1 MIKKKWMSSL
11 LAAALAFTT
20 VFGAG
25 VTVKAADETGDAQTG
40 KITVYVAAEGEDD
53 KGHTVDTGKIAVQV
67 DKGTKGDVAVAQALQ
82 KAGYTESDYLIEDSE
97 YGANL
102 NKIGDIANASDWSKY
117 WNLYMN
123 GVSSSLS
130 LGNITLQDN
139 DKISYRYTYYKD
151 PIAQA
156 KVFDDDTSLNPDS
169 DKTASLLANAKAQ
182 QEVLADTIFKKVFGD
197 GQNVYGIETPDAL
210 YVAFSL
216 LRADYKSDYFDKM
229 YANVESQL
237 KSLADTGSV
246 TVEGEAK
253 DEAVIAGKYPELTYA
268 KIVLFVT
275 AMGKDARNVGGY
287 NLIEKMAQK
296 STYEASSEAY
306 MLDSTMLLAL
316 DSGNYF
322 PPAGDDYI
330 TKDDL
335 VNNIAAKMDDS
346 IAQALQWS
354 SVDSVAMALQPLY
367 KYATDDILPEDASS
381 DRTAVQEAYA
391 KGIHFLES
399 TQNADGSWSGYGT
412 ETNNVWTLAQIM
424 TAMGQ
429 LRINPCSETDG
440 TDFIKNGMTVLDDA
454 AVFVDVENKKV
465 DDDLMSYQPEQLL
478 RGLTAV
484 IRAMEGRDSLYDV
497 RYSGVTPEPSP
508 SVTPS
513 VVPSEAPSAAPS
525 QSPTVSP
532 SNVPSETSSAAPS
545 QSPAVSPSN
554 VPSQTPAASA
564 PAKTATPAA
573 TASAAPAKSKVKV
586 TKVKAVKTKVT
597 VKKGKKAVV
606 KWNVTTAKKASA
618 ASVAK
623 LVKVSVNKKNVKVV
637 KKSAKTKKAKVT
649 QITVTVKGVKK
660 GNAVVTLK
668 ADKKKSKVKVVVR

>member
-25 VTVKAADETGDAQTG
+25 VTVKAADETDADQTG
-40 KITVYVAAEGEDD
+40 KITVYVAAEGADD
-53 KGHTVDTGKIAVQV
+53 EGHTVDIGKIAVQV
-67 DKGTKGDVAVAQALQ
+67 DKGTKGDVAVEQALQ
-82 KAGYTESDYLIEDSE
+82 KAGYTDYLIEDTG

-102 NKIGDIANASDWSKY
+102 NKIGDIANAADWSKY
-117 WNLYMN
+117 WGFYIN
-123 GVSSSLS
+123 GAYAPAS
-130 LGNITLQDN
+130 LGNTTLQDN
-139 DKISYRYTYYKD
+139 DKISYLYTYYGD
-151 PIAQA
+151 TAVQA
-156 KVFDDDTSLNPDS
+156 KVFDDDASLNPDS

-197 GQNVYGIETPDAL
+197 GQTVYGIETPDAL

-216 LRADYKSDYFDKM
+216 LRADYKSDYFDEM

-525 QSPTVSP
+525 QSPAVSP

-573 TASAAPAKSKVKV
+573 TVSAAPAKSKDKV

-597 VKKGKKAVV
+597 VKKGKKAVI

-668 ADKKKSKVKVVVR
+668 ADKKKSKVKVVVK

>member
-25 VTVKAADETGDAQTG
+25 VTVKAADETDANQTG
-40 KITVYVAAEGEDD
+40 KITVYVAAEGADD
-53 KGHTVDTGKIAVQV
+53 EGHTVDIGKIAVQV
-67 DKGTKGDVAVAQALQ
+67 DKGTKGDVAVEQALQ
-82 KAGYTESDYLIEDSE
+82 KAGYTDYLIEDTG

-102 NKIGDIANASDWSKY
+102 NKIGDIANAADWSKY
-117 WNLYMN
+117 WGFYIN
-123 GVSSSLS
+123 GAYASDC
-130 LGNITLQDN
+130 LGNTTLQDN
-139 DKISYRYTYYKD
+139 DKISYLYTSYGD
-151 PIAQA
+151 TAVQA
-156 KVFDDDTSLNPDS
+156 KVFDDDASLNPDS

-197 GQNVYGIETPDAL
+197 DQTVYGIETPDAL

-216 LRADYKSDYFDKM
+216 LRADYKSDYFDEM

-440 TDFIKNGMTVLDDA
+440 TDFIKNGVTVLDDA
-454 AVFVDVENKKV
+454 AVFVDAENKKV

-513 VVPSEAPSAAPS
+513 VVPSEVPSAAPS

>member
-25 VTVKAADETGDAQTG
+25 VTVKAADETDADQTG
-40 KITVYVAAEGEDD
+40 KITVYVAAEGADD
-53 KGHTVDTGKIAVQV
+53 EGHTVDIGKIAVQV
-67 DKGTKGDVAVAQALQ
+67 DKGTKGDVAVEQALQ
-82 KAGYTESDYLIEDSE
+82 KAGYTDYLIEDTG

-102 NKIGDIANASDWSKY
+102 NKIGDIANAADWSKY
-117 WNLYMN
+117 WGFYIN
-123 GVSSSLS
+123 GAYAPAS
-130 LGNITLQDN
+130 LGNTTLQDN
-139 DKISYRYTYYKD
+139 DKISYLYTYYGD
-151 PIAQA
+151 TAVQA
-156 KVFDDDTSLNPDS
+156 KVFDDDASLNPDS

-197 GQNVYGIETPDAL
+197 GQTVYGIETPDAL

-216 LRADYKSDYFDKM
+216 LRADYKSDYFDEM

-532 SNVPSETSSAAPS
+532 SNVPSETSSAAPG
-545 QSPAVSPSN
+545 QAPAVSPSN

>member
-25 VTVKAADETGDAQTG
+25 VTVKAADETDANQTG
-40 KITVYVAAEGEDD
+40 KITVYVAAEGADD
-53 KGHTVDTGKIAVQV
+53 EGHTVDIGKIAVQV
-67 DKGTKGDVAVAQALQ
+67 DKGTKGDVAVEQALQ
-82 KAGYTESDYLIEDSE
+82 KAGYTDYLIEDTG

-102 NKIGDIANASDWSKY
+102 NKIGDIANAADWSKY
-117 WNLYMN
+117 WGFYIN
-123 GVSSSLS
+123 GAYAPAS
-130 LGNITLQDN
+130 LGNTTLQDN
-139 DKISYRYTYYKD
+139 DKISYLYTYYGD
-151 PIAQA
+151 TAVQA
-156 KVFDDDTSLNPDS
+156 KVFDDDASLNPDS

-197 GQNVYGIETPDAL
+197 GQTVYGIETPDAL

-668 ADKKKSKVKVVVR
+668 ADKKKSKVKVVVK

>member
-25 VTVKAADETGDAQTG
+25 VTVKAADETDANQTG
-40 KITVYVAAEGEDD
+40 KITVYVAAEGADD
-53 KGHTVDTGKIAVQV
+53 EGHTVDIGKIAVQV
-67 DKGTKGDVAVAQALQ
+67 DKGTKGDVAVEQALQ
-82 KAGYTESDYLIEDSE
+82 KAGYTDYLIEDTG

-102 NKIGDIANASDWSKY
+102 NKIGDIANAADWSKY
-117 WNLYMN
+117 WGFYIN
-123 GVSSSLS
+123 GAYAPAS
-130 LGNITLQDN
+130 LGNTTLQDN
-139 DKISYRYTYYKD
+139 DKISYLYTYYGD
-151 PIAQA
+151 TAVQA
-156 KVFDDDTSLNPDS
+156 KVFDDDASLNPDS

-197 GQNVYGIETPDAL
+197 GQTVYGIETPDAL

-216 LRADYKSDYFDKM
+216 LRADYKSDYFDEM

-668 ADKKKSKVKVVVR
+668 ADKKKSKVKVVVK

>member
-25 VTVKAADETGDAQTG
+25 VTVKAADETDADQTG

-67 DKGTKGDVAVAQALQ
+67 DKGTKGDVAVEQALQ
-82 KAGYTESDYLIEDSE
+82 KAGYTDYLIEDTG

-102 NKIGDIANASDWSKY
+102 NKIGDIANAADWSKY
-117 WNLYMN
+117 WGFYIN
-123 GVSSSLS
+123 GAYAPAS
-130 LGNITLQDN
+130 LGNTTLQDN
-139 DKISYRYTYYKD
+139 DKISYLYTYYGD
-151 PIAQA
+151 TAVQA
-156 KVFDDDTSLNPDS
+156 KVFDDDASLNPDS

-197 GQNVYGIETPDAL
+197 GQTVYGIETPDAL

-216 LRADYKSDYFDKM
+216 LRADYKSDYFDEM

-668 ADKKKSKVKVVVR
+668 ADKKKSKVKVVVK

>member
-25 VTVKAADETGDAQTG
+25 VTVKAADETDADQTG

-67 DKGTKGDVAVAQALQ
+67 DKGTKGDVAVEQALQ
-82 KAGYTESDYLIEDSE
+82 KAGYTDYLIEDTG

-102 NKIGDIANASDWSKY
+102 NKIGDIANAADWSKY
-117 WNLYMN
+117 WGFYIN
-123 GVSSSLS
+123 GAYAPAS
-130 LGNITLQDN
+130 LGNTTLQDN
-139 DKISYRYTYYKD
+139 DKISYLYTYYGD
-151 PIAQA
+151 TAVQA
-156 KVFDDDTSLNPDS
+156 KVFDDDASLNPDS

-197 GQNVYGIETPDAL
+197 GQTVYGIETPDAL

-253 DEAVIAGKYPELTYA
+253 DEAVIAGKYPEFTYA

-346 IAQALQWS
+346 IAQALQWN

-381 DRTAVQEAYA
+381 DRAAVQEAYA

-440 TDFIKNGMTVLDDA
+440 TDFIKNGVTVLDDA

-484 IRAMEGRDSLYDV
+484 TRAMEGKDSLYDV
-497 RYSGVTPEPSP
+497 RYTGVTP

-525 QSPTVSP
+525 QSPT
-532 SNVPSETSSAAPS
+532 
-545 QSPAVSPSN
+545 VSPSN

-586 TKVKAVKTKVT
+586 TKVKAVKTKVS

>member
-1 MIKKKWMSSL
+1 MIKKKWMSSF

-25 VTVKAADETGDAQTG
+25 VTVKAADETDANQTG
-40 KITVYVAAEGEDD
+40 KITVYVAAEGADD
-53 KGHTVDTGKIAVQV
+53 EGHTVDIGKIAVQV
-67 DKGTKGDVAVAQALQ
+67 DKGTKGDVAVEQALQ
-82 KAGYTESDYLIEDSE
+82 KAGYTDYLIEDTG

-102 NKIGDIANASDWSKY
+102 NKIGDIANAADWSKY
-117 WNLYMN
+117 WGFYIN
-123 GVSSSLS
+123 GAYAPAS
-130 LGNITLQDN
+130 LGNTTLQDN
-139 DKISYRYTYYKD
+139 DKISYLYTYYGD
-151 PIAQA
+151 TAVQA
-156 KVFDDDTSLNPDS
+156 KVFDDDASLNPDS

-197 GQNVYGIETPDAL
+197 GQTVYGIETPDAL

-216 LRADYKSDYFDKM
+216 LRADYKSDYFDEM

-346 IAQALQWS
+346 IAQALQWN

-440 TDFIKNGMTVLDDA
+440 TDFIKNGVTVLDDA

-484 IRAMEGRDSLYDV
+484 IRAMEGKDSLYDV
-497 RYSGVTPEPSP
+497 RYTGVTP

-525 QSPTVSP
+525 QSPT
-532 SNVPSETSSAAPS
+532 
-545 QSPAVSPSN
+545 VSPSN

-660 GNAVVTLK
+660 GNAVVTMK

>member
-25 VTVKAADETGDAQTG
+25 VTVKAADETDADQTG
-40 KITVYVAAEGEDD
+40 KITVYVAAEGADD
-53 KGHTVDTGKIAVQV
+53 EGHTVDIGKIAVQV
-67 DKGTKGDVAVAQALQ
+67 DKGTKGDVAVEQALQ
-82 KAGYTESDYLIEDSE
+82 KAGYTDYLIEDTG

-102 NKIGDIANASDWSKY
+102 NKIGDIANAADWSKY
-117 WNLYMN
+117 WGFYIN
-123 GVSSSLS
+123 GAYAPAS
-130 LGNITLQDN
+130 LGNTTLQDN
-139 DKISYRYTYYKD
+139 DKISYLYTYYGD
-151 PIAQA
+151 TAVQA
-156 KVFDDDTSLNPDS
+156 KVFDDDASLNPDS

-197 GQNVYGIETPDAL
+197 GQTVYGIETPDAL

-216 LRADYKSDYFDKM
+216 LRADYKSDYFDEM

-532 SNVPSETSSAAPS
+532 SNVPSEISSAAPS

>member
-20 VFGAG
+20 VLGAG
-25 VTVKAADETGDAQTG
+25 VTVKAADETDADQTG

-67 DKGTKGDVAVAQALQ
+67 DKGTKGDVAVEQALQ
-82 KAGYTESDYLIEDSE
+82 KAGYTDYLIEDTG

-102 NKIGDIANASDWSKY
+102 NKIGDIANAADWSKY
-117 WNLYMN
+117 WGFYIN
-123 GVSSSLS
+123 GAYAPAS
-130 LGNITLQDN
+130 LGNTTLQDN
-139 DKISYRYTYYKD
+139 DKISYLYTYYGD
-151 PIAQA
+151 TAVQA
-156 KVFDDDTSLNPDS
+156 KVFDDDASLNPDS

-197 GQNVYGIETPDAL
+197 GQTVYGIETPDAL

-346 IAQALQWS
+346 IAQALQWN

-429 LRINPCSETDG
+429 IRINPCSETDG

>member
-25 VTVKAADETGDAQTG
+25 VTVKAADETDANQTG
-40 KITVYVAAEGEDD
+40 KITVYVAAEGADD
-53 KGHTVDTGKIAVQV
+53 EGHTVDIGKIAVQV
-67 DKGTKGDVAVAQALQ
+67 DKGTKGDVAVEQALQ
-82 KAGYTESDYLIEDSE
+82 KAGYTDYLIEDTG

-102 NKIGDIANASDWSKY
+102 NKIGDIANAADWSKY
-117 WNLYMN
+117 WGFYIN
-123 GVSSSLS
+123 GAYASDC
-130 LGNITLQDN
+130 LGNTTLQDN
-139 DKISYRYTYYKD
+139 DKISYLYTSYGD
-151 PIAQA
+151 TAVQA
-156 KVFDDDTSLNPDS
+156 KVFDDDASLNPDS

-197 GQNVYGIETPDAL
+197 GQTVYGIETPDAL

-216 LRADYKSDYFDKM
+216 LRADYKSDYFDEM

-253 DEAVIAGKYPELTYA
+253 DEAVIAGKYP

-440 TDFIKNGMTVLDDA
+440 TDFIKNGVTVLDDA

-484 IRAMEGRDSLYDV
+484 IRAMEGKDSLYDV
-497 RYSGVTPEPSP
+497 RYTGVTP

-513 VVPSEAPSAAPS
+513 VVPSEAPSEAPS
-525 QSPTVSP
+525 QSPAVSP

-606 KWNVTTAKKASA
+606 KWNVTTAKKASV

>member
-25 VTVKAADETGDAQTG
+25 VTVKAADETDANQTG
-40 KITVYVAAEGEDD
+40 KITVYVAAEGADD
-53 KGHTVDTGKIAVQV
+53 EGHTVDIGKIAVQV
-67 DKGTKGDVAVAQALQ
+67 DKGTKGDVAVEQALQ
-82 KAGYTESDYLIEDSE
+82 KAGYTDYLIEDTG

-102 NKIGDIANASDWSKY
+102 NKIGDIANAADWSKY
-117 WNLYMN
+117 WGFYIN
-123 GVSSSLS
+123 GAYAPAS
-130 LGNITLQDN
+130 LGNTTLQDN
-139 DKISYRYTYYKD
+139 DKISYLYTYYGD
-151 PIAQA
+151 TAVQA
-156 KVFDDDTSLNPDS
+156 KVFDDDASLNPDS

-197 GQNVYGIETPDAL
+197 GQTVYGIETPDAL

-216 LRADYKSDYFDKM
+216 LRADYKSDYFDEM

-484 IRAMEGRDSLYDV
+484 IRAMEGRDSLYYV

-525 QSPTVSP
+525 QSPAVSP

-573 TASAAPAKSKVKV
+573 TVSAAPAKSKDKV
-586 TKVKAVKTKVT
+586 TKVKAVKKKVT

>member
-20 VFGAG
+20 VLGAG
-25 VTVKAADETGDAQTG
+25 VTVKAADETDADQTG

-67 DKGTKGDVAVAQALQ
+67 DKGTKGDVAVEQALQ
-82 KAGYTESDYLIEDSE
+82 KAGYTDYLIEDTG

-102 NKIGDIANASDWSKY
+102 NKIGDIANAADWSKY
-117 WNLYMN
+117 WGFYIN
-123 GVSSSLS
+123 GAYAPAS
-130 LGNITLQDN
+130 LGNTTLQDN
-139 DKISYRYTYYKD
+139 DKISYLYTYYGD
-151 PIAQA
+151 TAVQA
-156 KVFDDDTSLNPDS
+156 KVFDDDASLNPDS

-197 GQNVYGIETPDAL
+197 GQTVYGIETPDAL

-216 LRADYKSDYFDKM
+216 LRADYKSDYFDKI

-346 IAQALQWS
+346 IAQALQWN

>member
-25 VTVKAADETGDAQTG
+25 VTVKAADETDANQTG
-40 KITVYVAAEGEDD
+40 KITVYVAAEGADD
-53 KGHTVDTGKIAVQV
+53 EGHTVDIGKIAVQV
-67 DKGTKGDVAVAQALQ
+67 DKGTKGDVAVEQALQ
-82 KAGYTESDYLIEDSE
+82 KAGYTDYLIEDTG

-102 NKIGDIANASDWSKY
+102 NKIGDIANAADWSKY
-117 WNLYMN
+117 WGFYIN
-123 GVSSSLS
+123 GAYASDC
-130 LGNITLQDN
+130 LGNTTLQDN
-139 DKISYRYTYYKD
+139 DKISYLYTSYGD
-151 PIAQA
+151 TAVQA
-156 KVFDDDTSLNPDS
+156 KVFDDDASLNPDS

-197 GQNVYGIETPDAL
+197 GQTVYGIETPDAL

-216 LRADYKSDYFDKM
+216 LRADYKSDYFDEM

-253 DEAVIAGKYPELTYA
+253 DEAVIEGKYPELTYA

-440 TDFIKNGMTVLDDA
+440 TDFIKNGVTVLDDA

-484 IRAMEGRDSLYDV
+484 IRAMEGKDSLYDV
-497 RYSGVTPEPSP
+497 RYTGVTP

-513 VVPSEAPSAAPS
+513 VVPSEAPSEAPS
-525 QSPTVSP
+525 QSPAVSP

-606 KWNVTTAKKASA
+606 KWNVTTAKKASV

>member
-25 VTVKAADETGDAQTG
+25 VTVKAADETDADQTG
-40 KITVYVAAEGEDD
+40 KITVYVAAEGADD
-53 KGHTVDTGKIAVQV
+53 EGHTVDIGKIAVQV
-67 DKGTKGDVAVAQALQ
+67 DKGTKGDVAVEQALQ
-82 KAGYTESDYLIEDSE
+82 KAGYTDYLIEDTG

-102 NKIGDIANASDWSKY
+102 NKIGDIANAADWSKY
-117 WNLYMN
+117 WGFYIN
-123 GVSSSLS
+123 GAYAPAS
-130 LGNITLQDN
+130 LGNTTLQDN
-139 DKISYRYTYYKD
+139 DKISYLYTYYGD
-151 PIAQA
+151 TAVQA
-156 KVFDDDTSLNPDS
+156 KVFDDDASLNPDS

-197 GQNVYGIETPDAL
+197 GQTVYGIETPDAL

-216 LRADYKSDYFDKM
+216 LRADYKSDYFDEM

-306 MLDSTMLLAL
+306 MLDGTMLLAL

-330 TKDDL
+330 TKNDL

>member
-25 VTVKAADETGDAQTG
+25 VTVKAADETDANQTG
-40 KITVYVAAEGEDD
+40 KITVYVAAEGADD
-53 KGHTVDTGKIAVQV
+53 EGHTVDIGKIAVQV
-67 DKGTKGDVAVAQALQ
+67 DKGTKGDVAVEQALQ
-82 KAGYTESDYLIEDSE
+82 KAGYTDYLIEDTG

-102 NKIGDIANASDWSKY
+102 NKIGDIANAADWSKY
-117 WNLYMN
+117 WGFYIN
-123 GVSSSLS
+123 GAYASDC
-130 LGNITLQDN
+130 LGNTTLQDN
-139 DKISYRYTYYKD
+139 DKISYLYTSYGD
-151 PIAQA
+151 TAVQA
-156 KVFDDDTSLNPDS
+156 KVFDDDASLNPDS

-197 GQNVYGIETPDAL
+197 GQTVYGIETPDAL

-216 LRADYKSDYFDKM
+216 LRADYKSDYFDEM

-440 TDFIKNGMTVLDDA
+440 TDFIKNGVTVLDDA

-484 IRAMEGRDSLYDV
+484 IRAMEGKDSLYDV
-497 RYSGVTPEPSP
+497 RYTGVTP

-513 VVPSEAPSAAPS
+513 VVPSEAPSEAPS
-525 QSPTVSP
+525 QSPAVSP

-545 QSPAVSPSN
+545 QSQAVSPSN

-660 GNAVVTLK
+660 GNAVVTMK

>member
-25 VTVKAADETGDAQTG
+25 VTVKAADETDANQTG
-40 KITVYVAAEGEDD
+40 KITVYVAAEGADD
-53 KGHTVDTGKIAVQV
+53 EGHTVDIGKIAVQV
-67 DKGTKGDVAVAQALQ
+67 DKGTKGDVAVEQALQ
-82 KAGYTESDYLIEDSE
+82 KAGYTDYLIEDTG

-102 NKIGDIANASDWSKY
+102 NKIGDIANAADWSKY
-117 WNLYMN
+117 WGFYIN
-123 GVSSSLS
+123 GAYASDC
-130 LGNITLQDN
+130 LGNTTLQDN
-139 DKISYRYTYYKD
+139 DKISYLYTSYGD
-151 PIAQA
+151 TAVQA
-156 KVFDDDTSLNPDS
+156 KVFDDDASLNPDS

-197 GQNVYGIETPDAL
+197 GQTVYGIETPDAL

-216 LRADYKSDYFDKM
+216 LRADYKSDYFDEM

-440 TDFIKNGMTVLDDA
+440 TDFIKNGVTVLDDA

-484 IRAMEGRDSLYDV
+484 IRAMEGKDSLYDV
-497 RYSGVTPEPSP
+497 RYTGVTP

-513 VVPSEAPSAAPS
+513 VVPSEAPAEAPS
-525 QSPTVSP
+525 QSPAVSP

-660 GNAVVTLK
+660 GNAVVTMK

>member
-20 VFGAG
+20 VLGAG
-25 VTVKAADETGDAQTG
+25 VTVKAADETDADQTG

-67 DKGTKGDVAVAQALQ
+67 DKGTKGDVAVEQALQ
-82 KAGYTESDYLIEDSE
+82 KAGYTDYLIEDTG

-102 NKIGDIANASDWSKY
+102 NKIGDIANAADWSKY
-117 WNLYMN
+117 WGFYIN
-123 GVSSSLS
+123 GAYAPAS
-130 LGNITLQDN
+130 LGNTTLQDN
-139 DKISYRYTYYKD
+139 DKISYLYTYYGD
-151 PIAQA
+151 TAVQA
-156 KVFDDDTSLNPDS
+156 KVFDDDASLNPDS

-197 GQNVYGIETPDAL
+197 GQTVYGIETPDAL

-346 IAQALQWS
+346 IAQALQWN
-354 SVDSVAMALQPLY
+354 SVDSVAMAFQPLY

>member
-25 VTVKAADETGDAQTG
+25 VTVKAADETDADQTG
-40 KITVYVAAEGEDD
+40 KITVYVAAEGADD
-53 KGHTVDTGKIAVQV
+53 EGHTVDIGKIAVQV
-67 DKGTKGDVAVAQALQ
+67 DKGTKGDVAVEQALQ
-82 KAGYTESDYLIEDSE
+82 KAGYTDYLIEDTG

-102 NKIGDIANASDWSKY
+102 NKIGDIANAADWSKY
-117 WNLYMN
+117 WGFYIN
-123 GVSSSLS
+123 GAYAPAS
-130 LGNITLQDN
+130 LGNTTLQDN
-139 DKISYRYTYYKD
+139 DKISYLYTYYGD
-151 PIAQA
+151 TAVQA
-156 KVFDDDTSLNPDS
+156 KVFDDDASLNPDS

-197 GQNVYGIETPDAL
+197 GQIVYGIETPDAL

-216 LRADYKSDYFDKM
+216 LRADYKSDYFDEM

-253 DEAVIAGKYPELTYA
+253 DEAVTYA

-346 IAQALQWS
+346 IAQALQWN

-440 TDFIKNGMTVLDDA
+440 TDFIKNGVTVLDDA

-484 IRAMEGRDSLYDV
+484 IRAMEGKDSLYDV
-497 RYSGVTPEPSP
+497 RYTGVTP

-525 QSPTVSP
+525 QSPT
-532 SNVPSETSSAAPS
+532 
-545 QSPAVSPSN
+545 VSPSN

-660 GNAVVTLK
+660 GNAVVTMK

>member
-25 VTVKAADETGDAQTG
+25 VTVKAADETDADQTG

-67 DKGTKGDVAVAQALQ
+67 DKGTKGDVAVEQALQ
-82 KAGYTESDYLIEDSE
+82 KAGYTDYLIEDTG

-102 NKIGDIANASDWSKY
+102 NKIGDIANAADWSKY
-117 WNLYMN
+117 WGFYIN
-123 GVSSSLS
+123 GAYAPAS
-130 LGNITLQDN
+130 LGNTTLQDN
-139 DKISYRYTYYKD
+139 DKISYLYTYYGD
-151 PIAQA
+151 TAVQA
-156 KVFDDDTSLNPDS
+156 KVFDDDASLNPDS

-197 GQNVYGIETPDAL
+197 GQTVYGIETPDAL

-346 IAQALQWS
+346 IAQALQWN

-484 IRAMEGRDSLYDV
+484 IRAMEGRESLYDV

>member
-20 VFGAG
+20 VLGAG
-25 VTVKAADETGDAQTG
+25 VTVKAADETDADQTG

-67 DKGTKGDVAVAQALQ
+67 DKGPKGDVAVEQALQ
-82 KAGYTESDYLIEDSE
+82 KAGYTDYLIEDTG

-102 NKIGDIANASDWSKY
+102 NKIGDIANAADWSKY
-117 WNLYMN
+117 WGFYIN
-123 GVSSSLS
+123 GAYAPAS
-130 LGNITLQDN
+130 LGNTTLQDN
-139 DKISYRYTYYKD
+139 DKISYLYTYYGD
-151 PIAQA
+151 TAVQA
-156 KVFDDDTSLNPDS
+156 KVFDDDASLNPDS

-197 GQNVYGIETPDAL
+197 GQTVYGIETPDAL

-346 IAQALQWS
+346 IAQALQWN

>member
-20 VFGAG
+20 VLGAG
-25 VTVKAADETGDAQTG
+25 VTVKAADETDADQTG

-67 DKGTKGDVAVAQALQ
+67 DKGTKGDVAVEQALQ
-82 KAGYTESDYLIEDSE
+82 KAGYTDYLIEDTG

-102 NKIGDIANASDWSKY
+102 NKIGDIANAADWSKY
-117 WNLYMN
+117 WGFYIN
-123 GVSSSLS
+123 GAYAPAS
-130 LGNITLQDN
+130 LGNTTLQDN
-139 DKISYRYTYYKD
+139 DKISYLYTYYGD
-151 PIAQA
+151 TAVQA
-156 KVFDDDTSLNPDS
+156 KVFDDDASLNPDS

-197 GQNVYGIETPDAL
+197 GQTVYGIETPDAL

-346 IAQALQWS
+346 IAQALQWN

-484 IRAMEGRDSLYDV
+484 IRAMEGKDSLYDV
-497 RYSGVTPEPSP
+497 RYTGVTP

>member
-197 GQNVYGIETPDAL
+197 GQIVYGIETPDAL

-237 KSLADTGSV
+237 KSLVDTGSV

-306 MLDSTMLLAL
+306 MLDNTMLLAL

-346 IAQALQWS
+346 IAQALQWN

-367 KYATDDILPEDASS
+367 KYATDDILLEDTSS
-381 DRTAVQEAYA
+381 NRTAVQEAYK

-399 TQNADGSWSGYGT
+399 TQNADGTWSGYGT

-440 TDFIKNGMTVLDDA
+440 TDFIKNGVTVLDDA

-465 DDDLMSYQPEQLL
+465 DDNLMSYQPEQLL

-497 RYSGVTPEPSP
+497 RYTGVTPEP
-508 SVTPS
+508 TPS

-525 QSPTVSP
+525 QSP
-532 SNVPSETSSAAPS
+532 
-545 QSPAVSPSN
+545 AVSPSN
-554 VPSQTPAASA
+554 VPSRTPAASA

>member
-25 VTVKAADETGDAQTG
+25 VTVKAADETDANQTG
-40 KITVYVAAEGEDD
+40 KITVYVAAEGADD
-53 KGHTVDTGKIAVQV
+53 EGHTVDIGKIAVQV
-67 DKGTKGDVAVAQALQ
+67 DKGTKGDVAVEQALQ
-82 KAGYTESDYLIEDSE
+82 KAGYTDYLIEDTG

-102 NKIGDIANASDWSKY
+102 NKIGDIANAADWSKY
-117 WNLYMN
+117 WGFYIN
-123 GVSSSLS
+123 GAYASDC
-130 LGNITLQDN
+130 LGNTTLQDN
-139 DKISYRYTYYKD
+139 DKISYLYTSYGD
-151 PIAQA
+151 TAVQA
-156 KVFDDDTSLNPDS
+156 KVFDDDASLNPDS

-197 GQNVYGIETPDAL
+197 GQTVYGIETPDAL

-216 LRADYKSDYFDKM
+216 LRADYKSDYFDEM

-440 TDFIKNGMTVLDDA
+440 TDFIKNGVTVLDDA

-484 IRAMEGRDSLYDV
+484 IRAMEGKDSLYDV
-497 RYSGVTPEPSP
+497 RYTGVTP

-513 VVPSEAPSAAPS
+513 VVPSEAPSEAPS
-525 QSPTVSP
+525 QSPAVSP

-606 KWNVTTAKKASA
+606 KWNVTTAKKASV

>member
-25 VTVKAADETGDAQTG
+25 VTVKAADETDANQTG
-40 KITVYVAAEGEDD
+40 KITVYVAAEGADD
-53 KGHTVDTGKIAVQV
+53 EGHTVDIGKIAVQV
-67 DKGTKGDVAVAQALQ
+67 DKGTKGDVAVEQALQ
-82 KAGYTESDYLIEDSE
+82 KAGYTDYLIEDTG

-102 NKIGDIANASDWSKY
+102 NKIGDIANAADWSKY
-117 WNLYMN
+117 WGFYIN
-123 GVSSSLS
+123 GAYAPAS
-130 LGNITLQDN
+130 LGNTTLQDN
-139 DKISYRYTYYKD
+139 DKISYLYTYYGD
-151 PIAQA
+151 TAVQA
-156 KVFDDDTSLNPDS
+156 KVFDDDASLNPDS

-197 GQNVYGIETPDAL
+197 GQTVYGIETPDAL

-216 LRADYKSDYFDKM
+216 LRADYKSDYFDEM

-532 SNVPSETSSAAPS
+532 SNVPS
-545 QSPAVSPSN
+545 
-554 VPSQTPAASA
+554 QTPAASA

-606 KWNVTTAKKASA
+606 KWNVTTAKKAFA

-668 ADKKKSKVKVVVR
+668 ADKKKSKVKVVVK

>member
-1 MIKKKWMSSL
+1 M
-11 LAAALAFTT
+11 
-20 VFGAG
+20 
-25 VTVKAADETGDAQTG
+25 
-40 KITVYVAAEGEDD
+40 
-53 KGHTVDTGKIAVQV
+53 
-67 DKGTKGDVAVAQALQ
+67 DKGTKGDVAVEQALQ
-82 KAGYTESDYLIEDSE
+82 KAGYTDYLIEDTG

-102 NKIGDIANASDWSKY
+102 NKIGDIANAADWSKY
-117 WNLYMN
+117 WGFYIN
-123 GVSSSLS
+123 GAYAPAS
-130 LGNITLQDN
+130 LGNTTLQDN
-139 DKISYRYTYYKD
+139 DKISYLYTYYGD
-151 PIAQA
+151 TAVQA
-156 KVFDDDTSLNPDS
+156 KVFDDDASLNPDS

-197 GQNVYGIETPDAL
+197 GQTVYGIETPDAL

-216 LRADYKSDYFDKM
+216 LRADYKSDYFDEM

>member
-25 VTVKAADETGDAQTG
+25 VTVKAADETDANQTG
-40 KITVYVAAEGEDD
+40 KITVYVAAEGADGE
-53 KGHTVDTGKIAVQV
+53 GHTVDIGKIAVQV
-67 DKGTKGDVAVAQALQ
+67 DKGTKGDVAVEQALQ
-82 KAGYTESDYLIEDSE
+82 KAGYTDYLIEDTG

-102 NKIGDIANASDWSKY
+102 NKIGDIANAADWSKY
-117 WNLYMN
+117 WGFYIN
-123 GVSSSLS
+123 GAYAPAS
-130 LGNITLQDN
+130 LGNTTLQDN
-139 DKISYRYTYYKD
+139 DKISYLYTYYGD
-151 PIAQA
+151 TAVQA
-156 KVFDDDTSLNPDS
+156 KVFDDDASLNPDS

-197 GQNVYGIETPDAL
+197 GQTVYGIETPDAL

-216 LRADYKSDYFDKM
+216 LRADYKSDYFDEM

-440 TDFIKNGMTVLDDA
+440 TDFIKNGVTVLDDA

-484 IRAMEGRDSLYDV
+484 IRAMEGKDSLYDV
-497 RYSGVTPEPSP
+497 RYTGVTP

-513 VVPSEAPSAAPS
+513 VVPSEAPSEAPS
-525 QSPTVSP
+525 QSPAVSP

-660 GNAVVTLK
+660 GNAVVTMK

>member
-1 MIKKKWMSSL
+1 M
-11 LAAALAFTT
+11 
-20 VFGAG
+20 
-25 VTVKAADETGDAQTG
+25 
-40 KITVYVAAEGEDD
+40 
-53 KGHTVDTGKIAVQV
+53 
-67 DKGTKGDVAVAQALQ
+67 DKGTKGDVAVEQALQ
-82 KAGYTESDYLIEDSE
+82 KAGYTDYLIEDTG

-102 NKIGDIANASDWSKY
+102 NKIGDIANAADWSKY
-117 WNLYMN
+117 WGFYIN
-123 GVSSSLS
+123 GAYAPAS
-130 LGNITLQDN
+130 LGNTTLQDN
-139 DKISYRYTYYKD
+139 DKISYLYTYYGD
-151 PIAQA
+151 TAVQA
-156 KVFDDDTSLNPDS
+156 KVFDDDASLNPDS

-197 GQNVYGIETPDAL
+197 GQTVYGIETPDAL

-497 RYSGVTPEPSP
+497 RYSGVTPEPTP

-513 VVPSEAPSAAPS
+513 VVPSEAPSEAPS
-525 QSPTVSP
+525 QSPAVSP

-660 GNAVVTLK
+660 GNAVVTMK

>member
-25 VTVKAADETGDAQTG
+25 VTVKAADETDANQTG
-40 KITVYVAAEGEDD
+40 KITVYVAAEGADD
-53 KGHTVDTGKIAVQV
+53 EGHTVDIGKIAVQV
-67 DKGTKGDVAVAQALQ
+67 DKGTKGDVAVEQALQ
-82 KAGYTESDYLIEDSE
+82 KAGYTDYLIEDTG

-102 NKIGDIANASDWSKY
+102 NKIGDIANAADWSKY
-117 WNLYMN
+117 WGFYIN
-123 GVSSSLS
+123 GAYAPAS
-130 LGNITLQDN
+130 LGNTTLQDN
-139 DKISYRYTYYKD
+139 DKISYLYTYYGD
-151 PIAQA
+151 TAVQA
-156 KVFDDDTSLNPDS
+156 KVFDDDASLNPDS

-197 GQNVYGIETPDAL
+197 GQTVYGIETPDAL

-497 RYSGVTPEPSP
+497 RYSGVTPEPTP

-513 VVPSEAPSAAPS
+513 VVPSEDPSEAPS
-525 QSPTVSP
+525 QSPAVSP

-660 GNAVVTLK
+660 GNAVVTMK

>member
-25 VTVKAADETGDAQTG
+25 VTVKAADETDADQTG

-67 DKGTKGDVAVAQALQ
+67 DKGTKGDVAVEQALQ
-82 KAGYTESDYLIEDSE
+82 KAGYTDYLIEDTG

-102 NKIGDIANASDWSKY
+102 NKIGDIANAADWSKY
-117 WNLYMN
+117 WGFYIN
-123 GVSSSLS
+123 GAYAPAS
-130 LGNITLQDN
+130 LGNTTLQDN
-139 DKISYRYTYYKD
+139 DKISYLYTYYGD
-151 PIAQA
+151 TAVQA
-156 KVFDDDTSLNPDS
+156 KVFDDDASLNPDS

-197 GQNVYGIETPDAL
+197 GQTVYGIETPDAL

-253 DEAVIAGKYPELTYA
+253 DEAVIAGKYPEFTYA

-346 IAQALQWS
+346 IAQALQWN

-381 DRTAVQEAYA
+381 DRAAVQEAYA

-440 TDFIKNGMTVLDDA
+440 TDFIKNGVTVLDDA

-484 IRAMEGRDSLYDV
+484 IRAMEGKDSLYDV
-497 RYSGVTPEPSP
+497 RYTGVTP

-513 VVPSEAPSAAPS
+513 VVPSEAPS
-525 QSPTVSP
+525 
-532 SNVPSETSSAAPS
+532 EAPS

>member
-1 MIKKKWMSSL
+1 MIKKKWMISL

-25 VTVKAADETGDAQTG
+25 VTVKAADETDADQTG
-40 KITVYVAAEGEDD
+40 KITVYVAAEGADD
-53 KGHTVDTGKIAVQV
+53 EGHTVDIGKIAVQV
-67 DKGTKGDVAVAQALQ
+67 DKGTKGDVAVEQALQ
-82 KAGYTESDYLIEDSE
+82 KAGYTDYLIEDTG

-102 NKIGDIANASDWSKY
+102 NKIGDIANAADWSKY
-117 WNLYMN
+117 WGFYIN
-123 GVSSSLS
+123 GAYAPAS
-130 LGNITLQDN
+130 LGNTTLQDN
-139 DKISYRYTYYKD
+139 DKISYLYTYYGD
-151 PIAQA
+151 TAVQA
-156 KVFDDDTSLNPDS
+156 KVFDDDASLNPDS

-197 GQNVYGIETPDAL
+197 GQTVYGIETPDAL

-216 LRADYKSDYFDKM
+216 LRADYKSDYFDEM

>member
-20 VFGAG
+20 VLGAG
-25 VTVKAADETGDAQTG
+25 VTVKAADETDADQTG

-67 DKGTKGDVAVAQALQ
+67 DKGTKGNVAVEQALQ
-82 KAGYTESDYLIEDSE
+82 KAGYTDYLIEDTG

-102 NKIGDIANASDWSKY
+102 NKIGDIANAADWSKY
-117 WNLYMN
+117 WGFYIN
-123 GVSSSLS
+123 GAYAPAS
-130 LGNITLQDN
+130 LGNTTLQDN
-139 DKISYRYTYYKD
+139 DKISYLYTYYGD
-151 PIAQA
+151 TAVQA
-156 KVFDDDTSLNPDS
+156 KVFDDDASLNPDS

-197 GQNVYGIETPDAL
+197 GQTVYGIETPDAL

-346 IAQALQWS
+346 IAQALQWN

>member
-20 VFGAG
+20 VLGAG
-25 VTVKAADETGDAQTG
+25 VTVKAADETDADQTG

-67 DKGTKGDVAVAQALQ
+67 DKGTKGDVAVEQALQ
-82 KAGYTESDYLIEDSE
+82 KAGYTDYLIEDTG

-102 NKIGDIANASDWSKY
+102 NKIGDIANAADWSKY
-117 WNLYMN
+117 WGFYIN
-123 GVSSSLS
+123 GAYAPAS
-130 LGNITLQDN
+130 LGNTTLQDN
-139 DKISYRYTYYKD
+139 DKISYLYTYYGD
-151 PIAQA
+151 TAVQA
-156 KVFDDDTSLNPDS
+156 KVFDDDASLNPDS

-197 GQNVYGIETPDAL
+197 GQTVYGIETPDAL

-346 IAQALQWS
+346 IAQALQWN

-660 GNAVVTLK
+660 GNAVITLK

>member
-1 MIKKKWMSSL
+1 MIKKKWMSSF

-25 VTVKAADETGDAQTG
+25 VTVKAADETDANQTG
-40 KITVYVAAEGEDD
+40 KITVYVAAEGADD
-53 KGHTVDTGKIAVQV
+53 EGHTVDIGKIAVQV
-67 DKGTKGDVAVAQALQ
+67 DKGTKGDVAVEQALQ
-82 KAGYTESDYLIEDSE
+82 KAGYTDYLIEDTG

-102 NKIGDIANASDWSKY
+102 NKIGDIANAADWSKY
-117 WNLYMN
+117 WGFYIN
-123 GVSSSLS
+123 GAYAPAS
-130 LGNITLQDN
+130 LGNTTLQDN
-139 DKISYRYTYYKD
+139 DKISYLYTYYGD
-151 PIAQA
+151 TAVQA
-156 KVFDDDTSLNPDS
+156 KVFDDDASLNPDS

-197 GQNVYGIETPDAL
+197 GQTVYGIETPDAL

-216 LRADYKSDYFDKM
+216 LRADYKSDYFDEM

-454 AVFVDVENKKV
+454 AVFVDAENKKV

-513 VVPSEAPSAAPS
+513 VVPSEVPSAAPS

-586 TKVKAVKTKVT
+586 TKVKAGKTKVT

-668 ADKKKSKVKVVVR
+668 ADKKKSKVKVVVK

>member
-20 VFGAG
+20 VLGAG
-25 VTVKAADETGDAQTG
+25 VTVKAADETDADQTG

-67 DKGTKGDVAVAQALQ
+67 DKGTKGDVAVEQALQ
-82 KAGYTESDYLIEDSE
+82 KAGYTDYLIEDTG

-102 NKIGDIANASDWSKY
+102 NKIGDIANAADWSKY
-117 WNLYMN
+117 WGFYIN
-123 GVSSSLS
+123 GAYAPAS
-130 LGNITLQDN
+130 LGNTTLQDN
-139 DKISYRYTYYKD
+139 DKISYLYTYYGD
-151 PIAQA
+151 TAVQA
-156 KVFDDDTSLNPDS
+156 KVFDDDASLNPDS

-197 GQNVYGIETPDAL
+197 GQTVYGIETPDAL

-346 IAQALQWS
+346 IAQALQWN

-623 LVKVSVNKKNVKVV
+623 LVKVSDNKKNVKVV

>member
-25 VTVKAADETGDAQTG
+25 VTVKAADETDANQTG
-40 KITVYVAAEGEDD
+40 KITVYVAAEGADD
-53 KGHTVDTGKIAVQV
+53 EGHTVDIGKIAVQV
-67 DKGTKGDVAVAQALQ
+67 DKGTKGDVAVEQALQ
-82 KAGYTESDYLIEDSE
+82 KAGYTDYLIEDTG

-102 NKIGDIANASDWSKY
+102 NKIGDIANAADWSKY
-117 WNLYMN
+117 WGFYIN
-123 GVSSSLS
+123 GAYAPAS
-130 LGNITLQDN
+130 LGNTTLQDN
-139 DKISYRYTYYKD
+139 DKISYLYTYYGD
-151 PIAQA
+151 TAVQA

-525 QSPTVSP
+525 QSP
-532 SNVPSETSSAAPS
+532 
-545 QSPAVSPSN
+545 AVSPSN

-573 TASAAPAKSKVKV
+573 TVSAAPAKSKDKV

>member
-25 VTVKAADETGDAQTG
+25 VTVKAADETDANQTG
-40 KITVYVAAEGEDD
+40 KITVYVAAEGADD
-53 KGHTVDTGKIAVQV
+53 EGHTVDIGKIAVQV
-67 DKGTKGDVAVAQALQ
+67 DKGTKGDVAVEQALQ
-82 KAGYTESDYLIEDSE
+82 KAGYTDYLIEDTG

-102 NKIGDIANASDWSKY
+102 NKIGDIANAADWSKY
-117 WNLYMN
+117 WGFYIN
-123 GVSSSLS
+123 GAYAPAS
-130 LGNITLQDN
+130 LGNTTLQDN
-139 DKISYRYTYYKD
+139 DKISYLYTYYGD
-151 PIAQA
+151 TAVQA
-156 KVFDDDTSLNPDS
+156 KVFDDDASLNPDS

-197 GQNVYGIETPDAL
+197 GQTVYGIETPDAL

-216 LRADYKSDYFDKM
+216 LRADYKSDYFDEM

-440 TDFIKNGMTVLDDA
+440 TDFIKNGVTVLDDA

-484 IRAMEGRDSLYDV
+484 IRAMEGKDSLYDV
-497 RYSGVTPEPSP
+497 RYTGVTP

-513 VVPSEAPSAAPS
+513 VVPSEVPSAAPS

-586 TKVKAVKTKVT
+586 TKVKAGKTKVT

-668 ADKKKSKVKVVVR
+668 ADKKKSKVKVVVK

>member
-25 VTVKAADETGDAQTG
+25 VTVKAADETDASQTG
-40 KITVYVAAEGEDD
+40 KITVYVAAEGADD
-53 KGHTVDTGKIAVQV
+53 EGHTVDIGKIAVQV
-67 DKGTKGDVAVAQALQ
+67 DKGTKGDVAVEQALQ
-82 KAGYTESDYLIEDSE
+82 KAGYTDYLIEDTG

-102 NKIGDIANASDWSKY
+102 NKIGDIANAADWSKY
-117 WNLYMN
+117 WGFYIN
-123 GVSSSLS
+123 GAYAPAS
-130 LGNITLQDN
+130 LGNTTLQDN
-139 DKISYRYTYYKD
+139 DKISYLYTYYGD
-151 PIAQA
+151 TAVQA
-156 KVFDDDTSLNPDS
+156 KVFDDDASLNPDS

-197 GQNVYGIETPDAL
+197 GQTVYGIETPDAL

-216 LRADYKSDYFDKM
+216 LRADYKSDYFDEM

-668 ADKKKSKVKVVVR
+668 ADKKKSKVKVVVK

>member
-25 VTVKAADETGDAQTG
+25 VTVKAEDETDADQTG

-67 DKGTKGDVAVAQALQ
+67 DKGTKGDVAVEQALQ
-82 KAGYTESDYLIEDSE
+82 KAGYTDYLIEDTG

-102 NKIGDIANASDWSKY
+102 NKIGDIANAADWSKY
-117 WNLYMN
+117 WGFYIN
-123 GVSSSLS
+123 GAYAPAS
-130 LGNITLQDN
+130 LGNTTLQDN
-139 DKISYRYTYYKD
+139 DKISYLYTYYGD
-151 PIAQA
+151 TAVQA
-156 KVFDDDTSLNPDS
+156 KVFDDDASLNPDS

-197 GQNVYGIETPDAL
+197 GQTVYGIETPDAL

-253 DEAVIAGKYPELTYA
+253 DEAVIAGKYPEFTYA

-346 IAQALQWS
+346 IAQALQWTLLIL
-354 SVDSVAMALQPLY
+354 LQWHFSHCTNMQPM
-367 KYATDDILPEDASS
+367 TLPEDASS
-381 DRTAVQEAYA
+381 DRAAVQEAYA

-440 TDFIKNGMTVLDDA
+440 TDFIKNGVTVLDDA

-484 IRAMEGRDSLYDV
+484 IRAMEGKDSLYDV
-497 RYSGVTPEPSP
+497 RYTGVTP

-532 SNVPSETSSAAPS
+532 SNVPS
-545 QSPAVSPSN
+545 
-554 VPSQTPAASA
+554 QTPAASA

-573 TASAAPAKSKVKV
+573 TASAAP
-586 TKVKAVKTKVT
+586 
-597 VKKGKKAVV
+597 G
-606 KWNVTTAKKASA
+606 
-618 ASVAK
+618 
-623 LVKVSVNKKNVKVV
+623 
-637 KKSAKTKKAKVT
+637 
-649 QITVTVKGVKK
+649 
-660 GNAVVTLK
+660 
-668 ADKKKSKVKVVVR
+668 